1 MERRLPCTSVSTTA
15 TSAPPRLTR
24 ARAAE
29 NGDPYVDKSLLLVAG
44 GGLAGALLGYL
55 IAPAPSWE
63 VIAFPTRAA
72 ALDGTP
78 HWGLSLGV
86 RHQLGAR

>member
-1 MERRLPCTSVSTTA
+1 
-15 TSAPPRLTR
+15 
-24 ARAAE
+24 
-29 NGDPYVDKSLLLVAG
+29 VDKSLLLVAG

-63 VIAFPTRAA
+63 VIAFPTRTA

-78 HWGLSLGV
+78 HWGFSLGV
-86 RHQLGAR
+86 RYQLGAR